1 MDTTMEL
8 DDLKQAWAALDR
20 RLARQESLRLH
31 LFRSDVLDKARRGL
45 RPLYWEQVVR
55 ILFGVGMVVL
65 GVALWTSHRDT
76 FALCATGL
84 IIHAYGVIT
93 IIGSGLV
100 CGYMSRIDYTAP
112 VLAIQQRF
120 GALRRV
126 YALVSAVLG
135 LPWWLMWLFVTIAIV
150 GLVGVNMYAVAPAFV
165 WISMAIGVAGLLGT
179 WAWYRWRHARTGTR
193 RSFDEDAACGSLR
206 RAQKM
211 LDEVARFEQ
220 E

>member
-31 LFRSDVLDKARRGL
+31 LFRSDRLDKARRGL
-45 RPLYWEQVVR
+45 RPLFWGQIVQ
-55 ILFGVGMVVL
+55 ILFGAGMIVL

-76 FALCATGL
+76 WALLVTGL

-93 IIGSGLV
+93 IICSGLV
-100 CGYMSRIDYTAP
+100 LGYMSQIDYAAP

-120 GALRRV
+120 GTLRRV
-126 YALVSAVLG
+126 YALTSAVVN
-135 LPWWLMWLFVTIAIV
+135 LPWWLMWLFVMIAIL
-150 GLVGVNMYAVAPAFV
+150 GLVGVDMYAAAPVFV
-165 WISMAIGVAGLLGT
+165 WTCMATGVAGLLGT
-179 WAWYRWRHARTGTR
+179 WAWYRWRHARTGVR
-193 RSFDEDAACGSLR
+193 HGYDEACGSLR
-206 RAQKM
+206 RAQKL

>member
-1 MDTTMEL
+1 MEL

-45 RPLYWEQVVR
+45 RPLFWGQIVQ
-55 ILFGVGMVVL
+55 ILFGAGMVVL
-65 GVALWTSHRDT
+65 GVALWSSQRET
-76 FALCATGL
+76 FALLVTGL
-84 IIHAYGVIT
+84 IVHAYGVVT
-93 IIGSGLV
+93 IIASGLV
-100 CGYMSRIDYTAP
+100 LGYMARIDYAAP

-126 YALVSAVLG
+126 YALTSTVVG
-135 LPWWLMWLFVTIAIV
+135 LPWWLMWLFVTIAIP
-150 GLVGVNMYAVAPAFV
+150 GMGGVDMYAAAPAFV
-165 WISMAIGVAGLLGT
+165 WSSMAIGIAGLLGT
-179 WAWYRWRHARTGTR
+179 WAWHRWRHARTGAR
-193 RSFDEDAACGSLR
+193 RSYDQDAACGSLR
-206 RAQKM
+206 RAQKL